1 MCLTMVVEPRAAA
14 MCSGVEL
21 GFHRAG
27 TAKSARSTP

>member
-1 MCLTMVVEPRAAA
+1 MHLTMDVLPRAAA

-27 TAKSARSTP
+27 TVKSARSTP